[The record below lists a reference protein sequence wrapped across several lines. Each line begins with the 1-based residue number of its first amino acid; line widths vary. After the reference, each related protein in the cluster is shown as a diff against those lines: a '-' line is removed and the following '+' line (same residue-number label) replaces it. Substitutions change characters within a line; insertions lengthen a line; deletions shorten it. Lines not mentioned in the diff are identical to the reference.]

1 MLAHAALADSMAE
14 VQGAVPHHVV
24 LEGLPASVAIP
35 DFAAVTATADQAF
48 VVLQFAE
55 LLQKTK
61 GFMAQFQ

>member
-1 MLAHAALADSMAE
+1 MAE

-35 DFAAVTATADQAF
+35 DFAAVTATADQAL

-55 LLQKTK
+55 LLQKIK
-61 GFMAQFQ
+61 GFTAQFQ